1 MSRRPRL
8 TAVQQHPELGEHRN
22 AINVINSVI
31 FYNSSSYNCT
41 TGHSSYIT
49 MNVYHDESTD
59 GHPGACGQISADHLY
74 DFSNLGVAFIHIG
87 LLKWGVKIYISY
99 IKL

>member
-1 MSRRPRL
+1 
-8 TAVQQHPELGEHRN
+8 
-22 AINVINSVI
+22 
-31 FYNSSSYNCT
+31 
-41 TGHSSYIT
+41 
-49 MNVYHDESTD
+49 MNVYYDESTD